1 MANRK
6 RYTGT
11 TGRNRPAGKNASS
24 ARSSRTSSRRKRS
37 AASDDMMVL
46 KLLLL
51 VVAVLV
57 IFEGR
62 LIFTMFTQQKGPVIT
77 AVSGGGDDKVQTASV
92 EKTDDTA
99 SADNNSEESAPAQA
113 EEADASQDADADNT
127 DASGSS
133 ERASSGSALAGF
145 SSLDADAAAQAQSSD
160 TQTTSASSDG
170 SSIYDENGY
179 VISEHLDNDCVV
191 PMQSVSVDDSYF
203 SDAVFIG
210 DSRMEGFRFT
220 SGITQGEWLTSVGMT
235 LTSISDS
242 KVATPDGNI
251 TVYQGLSGRQ
261 YSKIY
266 LMLGA
271 NDLGF
276 WPWEEFLPTALSVLK
291 QFHELQPNALIYIC
305 SCIYV
310 EESKVVT
317 DYVNNANVIEVNKG
331 LLQACEE
338 LPYCWYVNLN
348 EVLSNGWQSLIQDAS
363 EDGVH
368 LYEHYSKIMLS
379 YLKNHYVSDTA
390 AGSTASSSS
399 TTEKTTEAGEDAA
412 SSDSAASDTA
422 GASGT
427 DTGTAADAEA
437 GADAAADA
445 PEPPPDNVNGIIIVN

>member
-1 MANRK
+1 
-6 RYTGT
+6 
-11 TGRNRPAGKNASS
+11 
-24 ARSSRTSSRRKRS
+24 
-37 AASDDMMVL
+37 MMVL
-46 KLLLL
+46 KLLVL

-62 LIFTMFTQQKGPVIT
+62 LIFTMFTQQNGPVIT
-77 AVSGGGDDKVQTASV
+77 AVSGDGNDKVQTASV
-92 EKTDDTA
+92 EKTEEAAVSDDTA
-99 SADNNSEESAPAQA
+99 KESTSVQA
-113 EEADASQDADADNT
+113 EDPVNAEEDNAPSDNAEA
-127 DASGSS
+127 
-133 ERASSGSALAGF
+133 EHASSGALAGF
-145 SSLDADAAAQAQSSD
+145 SALDADAAAQAQSSGEQ
-160 TQTTSASSDG
+160 QTTSSSDNSG
-170 SSIYDENGY
+170 SIYDENGY

-191 PMQSVSVDDSYF
+191 PMQSVAVDDSYF

-261 YSKIY
+261 YAKIY

-276 WPWEEFLPTALSVLK
+276 WPWEEFLPTAISVLE
-291 QFHELQPNALIYIC
+291 QFHKLQPNALIYIC

-331 LLQACEE
+331 LLDACEQ

-348 EVLSNGWQSLIQDAS
+348 EVLSNGWQALIQDAS

-368 LYEHYSKIMLS
+368 LYEHYSKIMLG
-379 YLKNHYVSDTA
+379 YLKNHYLADTA
-390 AGSTASSSS
+390 AGSTASSASS
-399 TTEKTTEAGEDAA
+399 TAEETIEAAQDAA
-412 SSDSAASDTA
+412 AADDASSSDAAADTSAD
-422 GASGT
+422 
-427 DTGTAADAEA
+427 TAADASA
-437 GADAAADA
+437 DTSADAAADA

>member
-6 RYTGT
+6 RYTGNT
-11 TGRNRPAGKNASS
+11 NRNRSSGKSASS
-24 ARSSRTSSRRKRS
+24 ARTSRTVARRRRS
-37 AASDDMMVL
+37 ASSDDMMVL

-62 LIFTMFTQQKGPVIT
+62 LIFTMFTQQAGPIVT
-77 AVSGGGDDKVQTASV
+77 AVSDNGNDNIQTAAV
-92 EKTDDTA
+92 EKTEEAAVSNDTA
-99 SADNNSEESAPAQA
+99 VETPPA
-113 EEADASQDADADNT
+113 EEAGKADTIEAPDAGAD
-127 DASGSS
+127 
-133 ERASSGSALAGF
+133 RVSSGSALAGF
-145 SSLDADAAAQAQSSD
+145 SAVEADAAAQAPA
-160 TQTTSASSDG
+160 ASSSSSSSENTG

-210 DSRMEGFRFT
+210 DSRMEGFHFT
-220 SGITQGEWLTSVGMT
+220 SGITQGDWLTSVGMT

-276 WPWEEFLPTALSVLK
+276 WPWEEFLPTALSVLE
-291 QFHELQPNALIYIC
+291 QFHKLQPNALIYIC

-331 LLQACEE
+331 LLEACEQ

-348 EVLSNGWQSLIQDAS
+348 EVLSNGWQALIQDAS

-368 LYEHYSKIMLS
+368 LYEHYSKIMLG
-379 YLKNHYVSDTA
+379 YLKNHYVSDNA
-390 AGSTASSSS
+390 AGSTAVSDASSSPAA
-399 TTEKTTEAGEDAA
+399 ETTEAGSDTAADDSA
-412 SSDSAASDTA
+412 SSDASD
-422 GASGT
+422 
-427 DTGTAADAEA
+427 DTGA
-437 GADAAADA
+437 GADAGTSDDTGADTGADA